1 MPIKFLFLLV
11 CLLLQTGCVIQLHE
25 RTPQQNSKLLK
36 EWQLR
41 CEIAQS
47 IIPKT
52 SDKLRHIEGKWLW
65 AEDANGNRIELVG
78 QLEDGF
84 YVLSG
89 LVNNDIVPSTKLFRQ
104 YCLTTLAAK
113 QYADPATFIGFRAA
127 RRSEGI
133 NLAIV
138 IPDETTQRVVL
149 FGDSLSD
156 TGRLKSRLIVFPES
170 PYWLG
175 RFSDG
180 PVWVDYIEAF
190 NHIAVQNHS
199 VGGAFTV
206 VHKSIPGEGVIDR
219 IKEEGQL
226 FVSGSIDLQVSDY
239 IKRQLTADSLKE
251 TELTTF
257 VLWTGAND
265 YISKEPI
272 TGVIDTFL
280 NSAKGAPGYKA
291 MVAETILALER
302 YIQRLYAVG
311 ARRFILMDLPDLG
324 ETPIVLQNET
334 YMKGDREQSDEQR
347 RADLSKR
354 LSELSA
360 DHNVAIQDMVARI
373 AAQFDDV
380 AIALVETS
388 KHIAKISSQPNG
400 FDYGFALNKNSKP
413 LSIAGESKLIQY
425 NCYAAGYLGTSK
437 ATSVCDDKQ
446 SAMFWDVVHPTTFSH
461 CWQAYMIA
469 KDLAKIG
476 WYGELAPLAEYK
488 RWCKKIAHDDG
499 VTSDKQWLLR
509 GLTPL
514 DNN

>member
-25 RTPQQNSKLLK
+25 RTPQQDSSLLK

-47 IIPKT
+47 TIPTKP
-52 SDKLRHIEGKWLW
+52 DRLRHIKGKWLW
-65 AEDANGNRIELVG
+65 AEDANGNGIELAG
-78 QLEDGF
+78 ELEDGF
-84 YVLSG
+84 YVLNG
-89 LVNNDIVPSTKLFRQ
+89 LVNNDVVPSTKLFRQ

-127 RRSEGI
+127 RRSEGV
-133 NLAIV
+133 NL
-138 IPDETTQRVVL
+138 
-149 FGDSLSD
+149 
-156 TGRLKSRLIVFPES
+156 
-170 PYWLG
+170 
-175 RFSDG
+175 
-180 PVWVDYIEAF
+180 
-190 NHIAVQNHS
+190 

-206 VHKSIPGEGVIDR
+206 DHKSIPGEGVIDR

-239 IKRQLTADSLKE
+239 IKRQLSADSLKE
-251 TELTTF
+251 AELTTF

-291 MVAETILALER
+291 MVDETILALER
-302 YIQRLYAVG
+302 YILRLYAVG

-334 YMKGDREQSDEQR
+334 YMKGNREQSDEQR

-373 AAQFDDV
+373 EAQFDDV

-413 LSIAGESKLIQY
+413 LLIAGESKLIQY

-437 ATSVCDDKQ
+437 TNTVCDDQQ

-488 RWCKKIAHDDG
+488 NWCKKIAYDNG
-499 VTSDKQWLLR
+499 VTSNKQWLLR

>member
-1 MPIKFLFLLV
+1 MPIKIQLLLFSV
-11 CLLLQTGCVIQLHE
+11 LLQTGCVIQLHE
-25 RTPQQNSKLLK
+25 RTPQQDSSLLK
-36 EWQLR
+36 AWQLR

-47 IIPKT
+47 TIPKT
-52 SDKLRHIEGKWLW
+52 PDKLRHVEGKWLW
-65 AEDANGNRIELVG
+65 AEDSNGDGIELAG
-78 QLEDGF
+78 ELEDGF
-84 YVLSG
+84 YVLRG
-89 LVNNDIVPSTKLFRQ
+89 LANNAAIPSTELFRQ

-113 QYADPATFIGFRAA
+113 QYADPTTFIGFRAA
-127 RRSEGI
+127 RRSEGV

-138 IPDETTQRVVL
+138 IPSETTQRVVL

-175 RFSDG
+175 RFSNG

-206 VHKSIPGEGVIDR
+206 DHKSIPGEGVIDK

-239 IKRQLTADSLKE
+239 IKRQLTTGRLKNAE
-251 TELTTF
+251 PTTF

-272 TGVIDTFL
+272 SGVIDTFL
-280 NSAKGAPGYKA
+280 NSSKGAPGYKA
-291 MVAETILALER
+291 MVDETILALES
-302 YIQRLYAVG
+302 YIQRLYVIG

-334 YMKGDREQSDEQR
+334 YMNGNREQSDEQR
-347 RADLSKR
+347 RADLSRR

-360 DHNVAIQDMVARI
+360 DHNIAIQTMVARI
-373 AAQFDDV
+373 EVQFDDV

-388 KHIAKISSQPNG
+388 KHIAEISRQSYG
-400 FDYGFALNKNSKP
+400 FDYGFALDKNSKP
-413 LSIAGESKLIQY
+413 LLIKGESKLIQY
-425 NCYAAGYLGTSK
+425 NCYSAGYLGTAK
-437 ATSVCDDKQ
+437 TDAVCNDQQ

-469 KDLAKIG
+469 KDLAKVG
-476 WYGELAPLAEYK
+476 WYGRLPPLPEYK

-499 VTSDKQWLLR
+499 IANDKQWLLR
-509 GLTPL
+509 GLIFP
-514 DNN
+514 DNR